1 MLMKMCSFCL
11 FYIIIQKKWLSKP
24 LRTLIH
30 SYISIT
36 LSMHQEK
43 WLLIRKP
50 FNIFD
55 ILFHF
60 FSDSTANHMHKIFVE
75 YRPINIFVLL
85 VVLFVMTS
93 RQQYFS
99 LQYDAQWLY
108 FFKKNISDKLWL
120 LALDANAIW
129 CFRDCC
135 VLCLHWGWKNILIY
149 NIHLWYCTINQIRFQ
164 CLV

>member
-1 MLMKMCSFCL
+1 M
-11 FYIIIQKKWLSKP
+11 
-24 LRTLIH
+24 RTVIH

-60 FSDSTANHMHKIFVE
+60 LSDSTANHMHKIFVG

-108 FFKKNISDKLWL
+108 FFFKNISDKLWL
-120 LALDANAIW
+120 LAMLMQSDVFVTAASYVYTGAEKIFW
-129 CFRDCC
+129 F
-135 VLCLHWGWKNILIY
+135 IIFIY
-149 NIHLWYCTINQIRFQ
+149 DIVQ
-164 CLV
+164 